1 MPRLKYPEMRM
12 ELLGYLR
19 KLKDLKYQMKAWVN
33 QDFPAAVQYDH
44 LDLAILFIFDD
55 TDLGSDVR
63 MAIGEILLD
72 EQEAALMGSW
82 WMPSMPSLRR
92 TARTCRTASTY
103 KLPNG
108 RGWWPVPKGRSIV
121 WRGATPLTAPSRWID
136 TGMPASRL
144 AGARPWLIVMSSRW

>member
-33 QDFPAAVQYDH
+33 HDFPADVQYDH
-44 LDLAILFIFDD
+44 LDLAIHFIFDD
-55 TDLGSDVR
+55 TDLGSDAR

-72 EQEAALMGSW
+72 EQEAALMGQLVDAINAVFEAYGTD
-82 WMPSMPSLRR
+82 MPDGFYIQVAEW
-92 TARTCRTASTY
+92 T
-103 KLPNG
+103 
-108 RGWWPVPKGRSIV
+108 KGRSIV
-121 WRGATPLTAPSRWID
+121 WRGATPLAAPSRWID

-144 AGARPWLIVMSSRW
+144 AGARPWLIVMFSRW